1 MSGAWVELEFIVDGD
16 RVDAWSDALLA
27 SGALSVQV
35 EDADADG
42 EDEQA
47 IFGEPGEPPPAA
59 GWRRSRLRILF
70 EGDPRDPLAG
80 VALLAQAA
88 AIAGEPVP
96 GRTERRAVA
105 ERDWVGET
113 QAQFT
118 PIEIGPRLRIS
129 PSWHP
134 VTGPD
139 LDRSIVLDPG
149 LAFGT
154 GSHPTTRMCLE
165 WLDAADLAGKRVI
178 DYGCGSGI
186 LAIAAARLGAAE
198 VSGRDIDPQALAS
211 AAENARANGVAID
224 IASSSTPPPPPAD
237 VVLANILSNPLK
249 LLAPLLSSLVAP
261 GGSLVLAGVLER
273 QADEVADCYR
283 HGVPVAPWRSR
294 DGWVCLVGRRAGA
307 HRFAQ

>member
-154 GSHPTTRMCLE
+154 GSHPTTRMCLRWIE
-165 WLDAADLAGKRVI
+165 RAMPPGLRVI

-186 LAIAAARLGAAE
+186 LAIAAARLGARE
-198 VSGRDIDPQALAS
+198 VVAIDIDDQAIAS
-211 AAENARANGVAID
+211 TADNARANQVTLEIR
-224 IASSSTPPPPPAD
+224 SSRDPAPAPAD
-237 VVLANILSNPLK
+237 IVLANILANPLK
-249 LLAPLLSSLVAP
+249 LLAPMLESLVRP
-261 GGSLVLAGVLER
+261 GGTILLAGLLER
-273 QADEVADCYR
+273 QVDEVAACYAR
-283 HGVPVAPWRSR
+283 CRIEVDQV
-294 DGWVCLVGRRAGA
+294 DEGWACLRGTRQA
-307 HRFAQ
+307 